1 MKFRGLKPIV
11 SETNAWREISES
23 LRDLFQG
30 LTKLSFAD
38 NMEAFEV
45 RDVSIDAGTTKTF
58 VNQIKFIP
66 TKWFVIRNSAGMP
79 ISDNNFSGW
88 SATEVSL
95 KNVGAS
101 TTIISVVF
109 MR

>member
-45 RDVSIDAGTTKTF
+45 KDVSIAAGATQTF
-58 VNQIKFIP
+58 TNYLKLIP
-66 TKWFVIRNSAGMP
+66 TRWIVLRNSAGMP
-79 ISDNNFSGW
+79 ISDQNFSGW
-88 SATEVSL
+88 STTQVSL